1 MFKSFSKTNVKL
13 IFISFFV
20 ISFIF
25 LSGMK
30 YEYFEFRFLIFLLL
44 IPCIFKFYHD
54 IKIKNYNFLIV
65 FLLLSI
71 IFFTQI
77 ILNLYYEKNDLT
89 KHTQNGVILLLMIFS
104 ISYYYFDYIN
114 KNIDFIIKFFMI
126 IFSSSCLYS
135 IYNYQPDAPY
145 FCGGIPYFIKSDA
158 LLERFELWGGWSGRI
173 DDVRFSFKE
182 LIFPENS
189 HLGMIAPSILLF
201 SIYKMTS
208 QKLSIIYKL
217 LISVFI
223 IICFIKSSTTL
234 YVGTISSL
242 IIIIFFNFRNL
253 NRKTLL
259 SFSVLIIVFMTILL
273 FNKECRSRFVPL
285 YGEGNISDRFSEVSD
300 KENSSLGFVIRDNDN
315 VRGDINSN
323 LAFNI
328 YDIMNTGG
336 NLSSAIY
343 FHAIG
348 IASKSIIKKPFGWGL
363 NRYDQAFI
371 YFNEINPSD
380 IYQLNE
386 YNNKDGSNNSVKI
399 LVEFGIFGIV
409 ILLFIFL
416 FLINNKISIELK
428 LIYLPFIITQGIRG
442 AGYFNG
448 GFSLVLFIMLFTYLK
463 LYKKP

>member
-1 MFKSFSKTNVKL
+1 
-13 IFISFFV
+13 
-20 ISFIF
+20 
-25 LSGMK
+25 
-30 YEYFEFRFLIFLLL
+30 
-44 IPCIFKFYHD
+44 
-54 IKIKNYNFLIV
+54 
-65 FLLLSI
+65 
-71 IFFTQI
+71 
-77 ILNLYYEKNDLT
+77 
-89 KHTQNGVILLLMIFS
+89 MIFS

-126 IFSSSCLYS
+126 IFSFSCLYS

-285 YGEGNISDRFSEVSD
+285 YSEGNISDRFSEVSD
-300 KENSSLGFVIRDNDN
+300 KENASLGFVIRDNDN
-315 VRGDINSN
+315 VRGGINSY
-323 LAFNI
+323 I

-463 LYKKP
+463 LYKKS